1 MILKLLKAMINFIAF
16 FIYLIGEFMKKR
28 IIIFL
33 CVIAFLLGLF
43 SFKNN
48 IRVDA
53 TSNDSQNFLIV
64 GLDKDKNIS
73 RSDVMILANL
83 NNKTNCIN
91 LISIPRDSLV
101 SIPCGAKGTVSD
113 KVNHSYVYG
122 EVNWGENKGIDCL
135 VQTVTRLFEIP
146 LVPYVIF
153 DFESVK
159 KTIDIMGGILFTP
172 KMSFK
177 AKDSLGRVH
186 NFQKGKEILL
196 DGEASL
202 AFMRHRASLPNQDL
216 DRCNNQKDLMMA
228 LMNKFNSLNRLD
240 KIKIGIKVYSLIKT
254 NVKYNDIFPLLK
266 IDFDKYEK
274 KTYTLKGK
282 SIYDHGYYYVL
293 DKEYLKK
300 MKGIIN

>member
-1 MILKLLKAMINFIAF
+1 MINFIAF
-16 FIYLIGEFMKKR
+16 FIYLIGEYMKRR
-28 IIIFL
+28 ILLFVCVVSFL
-33 CVIAFLLGLF
+33 IGLF
-43 SFKNN
+43 SFKNSIKVN
-48 IRVDA
+48 A
-53 TSNDSQNFLIV
+53 STNNSQNFLVV
-64 GLDKDKNIS
+64 GLDKDQNIS
-73 RSDVMILANL
+73 RSDVIILANL
-83 NNKTNCIN
+83 NNKTNHIN

-101 SIPCGAKGTVSD
+101 SIPCGSKGTVND

-135 VQTVTRLFEIP
+135 VQTISRLFEIP

-186 NFQKGKEILL
+186 NFQKGKEMLL

-202 AFMRHRASLPNQDL
+202 AFMRHRASLTNQDL
-216 DRCNNQKDLMMA
+216 DRCNNQKDLFMEVV
-228 LMNKFNSLNRLD
+228 NKINGFTRLD
-240 KIKIGIKVYSLIKT
+240 KIKYGIRLYSLIKT
-254 NVKYNDIFPLLK
+254 NIKYDEIFLLVK
-266 IDFDKYEK
+266 IDIGSYEK

-282 SIYDHGYYYVL
+282 SIYDKGYYYVL
-293 DKEYLKK
+293 DKEYLKQIK
-300 MKGIIN
+300 KIL